1 MGKYKIKITDGGTHY
16 LMCLKNGFN
25 NKFEGIREGAALEG
39 GQESNRIGSFATEN
53 PAAPSMKGSVK
64 LT

>member
-1 MGKYKIKITDGGTHY
+1 MVSIIN
-16 LMCLKNGFN
+16 LKEKG
-25 NKFEGIREGAALEG
+25 RGAALEG
-39 GQESNRIGSFATEN
+39 GQESNRVGSFATEN